1 MKELIKDLE
10 NKLKEYQNLV
20 KGMEESDIVI
30 FDYEDTETYG
40 VFVGKVEMLEYV
52 ISKLKNL

>member
-20 KGMEESDIVI
+20 KDMEENVI
-30 FDYEDTETYG
+30 SFDYEDTETYG

>member
-20 KGMEESDIVI
+20 EEYEKRNTLN
-30 FDYEDTETYG
+30 YEDSEYYG
-40 VFVGKVEMLEYV
+40 VYLGKVEMLEYV
-52 ISKLKNL
+52 IEKLKTI

>member
-20 KGMEESDIVI
+20 KDMEENVI
-30 FDYEDTETYG
+30 SFDYEDTETYG

-52 ISKLKNL
+52 ISKLENL

>member
-20 KGMEESDIVI
+20 KGMEESVI
-30 FDYEDTETYG
+30 SFDYEDSETYG
-40 VFVGKVEMLEYV
+40 VFVGKAEMLEYV
-52 ISKLKNL
+52 IEKLKTI

>member
-20 KGMEESDIVI
+20 KGMEESGIVS
-30 FDYEDTETYG
+30 FDYEDSETYG
-40 VFVGKVEMLEYV
+40 VFVGKAEMLEYV
-52 ISKLKNL
+52 IEKLKTI

>member
-20 KGMEESDIVI
+20 KGMEENVI
-30 FDYEDTETYG
+30 SFDYEDTETYG